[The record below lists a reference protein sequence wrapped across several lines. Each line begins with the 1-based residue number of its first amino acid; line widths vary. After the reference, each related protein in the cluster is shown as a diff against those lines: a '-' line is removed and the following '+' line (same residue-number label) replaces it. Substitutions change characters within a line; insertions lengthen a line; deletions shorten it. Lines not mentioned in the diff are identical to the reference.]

1 MAKRLSADEWTA
13 ARLAWE
19 SDPNMT
25 MGRLAEVLGIT
36 KQSVHARM
44 KKDAAAGDPWE
55 KQQPLSDLAA
65 RAQRIADR
73 QASRAKA
80 DEGGGKADDSDQAV
94 SKKADLPE
102 PPPLP
107 DADTPVNQRAEVIS
121 RHRREWA
128 VVRGLSGEAIKG
140 RDFERAKLAKITSE
154 TLKIMQDGERKAW
167 GLDALDPEKQAPVV
181 VIERNSSGG

>member
-1 MAKRLSADEWTA
+1 MRKRLSPDEWTA

-25 MGRLAEVLGIT
+25 MGRLADVLGIT
-36 KQSVHARM
+36 KQSVHARI
-44 KKDAAAGDPWE
+44 KKAAAAGDPWE
-55 KQQPLSDLAA
+55 KQQALSDLAA

-73 QASRAKA
+73 QAARASADDAGKPDKA
-80 DEGGGKADDSDQAV
+80 DRSV
-94 SKKADLPE
+94 SKKADE
-102 PPPLP
+102 PDIPPIP
-107 DADTPVNQRAEVIS
+107 DADTPVNQRAEVIA
-121 RHRREWA
+121 RHRREWS

-167 GLDALDPEKQAPVV
+167 GLDAIDPEKQAPVV
-181 VIERNSSGG
+181 VIERERAGG